1 MSSLQHLQKEIAMS
15 HQKRLVISIAL
26 IASLLVWPFA
36 VSAQSSSKGNWD
48 FVRNLAAD
56 SKVSVKLK
64 TGKKVDG
71 HFKSASDSL
80 LTLTTGSGPVDLKRD
95 EIASV
100 YEVRRKS
107 ATKSAMLGMGIG
119 AGAGAALGA
128 AGSANDDNGFD
139 QIDHAIIAGLVV
151 VGAVAGSVTGYFVG
165 RRAKR
170 TLIYENK

>member
-1 MSSLQHLQKEIAMS
+1 MS

-36 VSAQSSSKGNWD
+36 VSAQSSAQGHWD
-48 FVRNLAAD
+48 FVQNLAAD

-71 HFKSASDSL
+71 HFKSATDSL
-80 LTLTTGSGPVDLKRD
+80 LTVTTKSGPVDLKRD

-107 ATKSAMLGMGIG
+107 ATKSTMLGLGIG

-139 QIDHAIIAGLVV
+139 KIDHAIIAGLVV